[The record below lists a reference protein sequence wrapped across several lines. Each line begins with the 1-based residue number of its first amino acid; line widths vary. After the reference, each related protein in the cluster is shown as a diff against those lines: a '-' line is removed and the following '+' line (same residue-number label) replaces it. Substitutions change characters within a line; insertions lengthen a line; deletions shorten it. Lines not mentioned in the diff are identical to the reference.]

1 MAHKGHAANKK
12 ETLQIKTNAANKKRT
27 LQIKENTSCARPR
40 PTFEYFPPFS
50 DSVFVDH
57 VVFVMFCS
65 FCGIGD
71 VQESICDK
79 CVVEK
84 DIDEVITHYFH
95 RGYPYDVIVG
105 LLEKREGLQ
114 MCVRTLKRRLRS
126 LGLKTKDM
134 AKVMDDS
141 EITTVIREEMRDP
154 GSLSEEKDVPLK
166 GSQFFV
172 VYRRY
177 LL

>member
-1 MAHKGHAANKK
+1 MCGW
-12 ETLQIKTNAANKKRT
+12 KRYRRSNNP
-27 LQIKENTSCARPR
+27 L
-40 PTFEYFPPFS
+40 FS
-50 DSVFVDH
+50 SRLWRY
-57 VVFVMFCS
+57 C
-65 FCGIGD
+65 
-71 VQESICDK
+71 
-79 CVVEK
+79 
-84 DIDEVITHYFH
+84 
-95 RGYPYDVIVG
+95 G

-166 GSQFFV
+166 GSQCFV

-177 LL
+177 LLWLRSEKQIPSTYQTHGVQIVSNWILRPRPLQRPTQIKGDFRTFYHRPDSLYKKYSVYHRNIKL